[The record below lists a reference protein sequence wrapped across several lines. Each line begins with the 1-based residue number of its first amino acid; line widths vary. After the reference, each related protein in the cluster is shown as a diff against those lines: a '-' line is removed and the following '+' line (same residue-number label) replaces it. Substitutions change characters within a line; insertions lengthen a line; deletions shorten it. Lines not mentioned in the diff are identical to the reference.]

1 MKKKIFIIIL
11 AFAFIVVA
19 WRIHV
24 KLRDKAAIGIIG
36 GADGP
41 TAVFIAENTDADIEE
56 IKAENI
62 VKEWTTS
69 EISELFKRKTSED
82 CMLITC
88 ASTYDFAYDRVGT
101 ILYTDSKEGY
111 IHVAFMDKEGN
122 IQHCGVEAQ
131 LVESPEF
138 TYLGNGAVTFKVCS
152 KDGTNYTQKITF
164 SVDENKVN
172 FVSEAI
178 EDISEESIS
187 ELKEKYNLMEPEE
200 EKVASKVDVGVSVDI
215 DN

>member
-41 TAVFIAENTDADIEE
+41 TAVFIAENTDADIEG

-69 EISELFKRKTSED
+69 D
-82 CMLITC
+82 
-88 ASTYDFAYDRVGT
+88 
-101 ILYTDSKEGY
+101 
-111 IHVAFMDKEGN
+111 
-122 IQHCGVEAQ
+122 
-131 LVESPEF
+131 
-138 TYLGNGAVTFKVCS
+138 
-152 KDGTNYTQKITF
+152 
-164 SVDENKVN
+164 
-172 FVSEAI
+172 
-178 EDISEESIS
+178 
-187 ELKEKYNLMEPEE
+187 
-200 EKVASKVDVGVSVDI
+200 
-215 DN
+215 